1 MHVPPEEQ
9 EEVTA
14 STSSCWNEIKED
26 GKQRLLFSLG
36 SAHPRRNT
44 EEFTASPFRWVLVRD
59 PYQDLLGTTPACAHL
74 GAEVRYTLLRERSK
88 SERHNPKGIAV
99 MDKEVVE
106 PTDFSISNRLSALS
120 LHLEFHCCTAVAEA
134 ERRICRKTQYPL
146 PLAGAAQEGWSL
158 SFVRAMVRENSRS
171 LVRHDYTVWC

>member
-44 EEFTASPFRWVLVRD
+44 EEFTASPFCWVLVRD
-59 PYQDLLGTTPACAHL
+59 PYLDLLGTTPPACAHL
-74 GAEVRYTLLRERSK
+74 GAEVRYTLLREWSK
-88 SERHNPKGIAV
+88 TERHNPEGFAV
-99 MDKEVVE
+99 TDKEVLE
-106 PTDFSISNRLSALS
+106 LTDFLSNRLSTLS
-120 LHLEFHCCTAVAEA
+120 MHLELHCCTTVAEA
-134 ERRICRKTQYPL
+134 ERRICRKPPVSASL
-146 PLAGAAQEGWSL
+146 SWGWSL

-171 LVRHDYTVWC
+171 LVRHDCTVRC